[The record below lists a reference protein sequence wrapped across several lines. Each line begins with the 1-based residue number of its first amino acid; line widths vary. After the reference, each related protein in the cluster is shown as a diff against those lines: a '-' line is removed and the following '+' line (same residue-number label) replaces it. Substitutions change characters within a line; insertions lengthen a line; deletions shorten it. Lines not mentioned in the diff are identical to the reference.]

1 MCSHLPEGGED
12 EEELCLYESRH
23 NAEETKTGSAMPRN
37 PRKPETQ
44 LVMGEVDFSLL
55 NFHLKLSGTD

>member
-12 EEELCLYESRH
+12 EEELYLYESRH

-37 PRKPETQ
+37 PHKPETQ
-44 LVMGEVDFSLL
+44 LVTGEVDFIFAQFSP
-55 NFHLKLSGTD
+55 